1 LKTIANLMDGI
12 VRGYPYSFRVKLT
25 PAVSYTSC
33 TINIRKPINDNIVTV
48 TATSIADGYANFT
61 LSGVN
66 TALLV
71 ETEPYFTYFV
81 LATRTD
87 TSLEPIISNGI
98 LFALNPA

>member
-1 LKTIANLMDGI
+1 MKTIANLMDGI
-12 VRGYPYSFRVKLT
+12 VRGYPFNFRVKLPT
-25 PAVSYTSC
+25 GITYTTC

-98 LFALNPA
+98 LYALNPA